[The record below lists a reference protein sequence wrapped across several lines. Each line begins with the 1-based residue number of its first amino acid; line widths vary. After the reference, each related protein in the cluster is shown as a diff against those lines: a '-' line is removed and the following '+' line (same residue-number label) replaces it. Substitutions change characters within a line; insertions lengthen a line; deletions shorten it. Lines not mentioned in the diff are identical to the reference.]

1 MCRNYRVQQDVIRA
15 AKDRADEVY
24 AVYEND
30 AGARNLTTII
40 EVKGSTGTSYDV
52 HRYGDVEVRRRV
64 PRLFD
69 TTFKALARSFDVDRR
84 TCQLVAC

>member
-15 AKDRADEVY
+15 AKQRADEVY

-30 AGARNLTTII
+30 GIRNLTTII
-40 EVKGSTGTSYDV
+40 EIKGHEGTSYDV

-64 PRLFD
+64 PHLFD

-84 TCQLVAC
+84 TCQMVLC